1 VVLYEMTKR
10 LEKEKA
16 LDGAA
21 KTVGNLVGKVLPPGP
36 AKDAL
41 SGTWLGHTL
50 HPVLT
55 DFPIGAWTSATALDV
70 IGGEESEEAARRLI
84 GLGILASV
92 PTALSGLADYS
103 DTMGEERR
111 VGFTH
116 AVFNVAALALFAAS
130 YGARRNGSS
139 LKGKGLSLLGMG
151 AASAGAYLGGHLSL
165 DMGVGVD
172 HTAYENGPDDW
183 TPTVPESELE
193 EGKATKVEVDG
204 VDIFLTRYGGR
215 VCALSDRCTHA
226 GGPLNEGTIQEGT
239 VQCPWHGSVFSL
251 EDGSVERG
259 PARAPQPAYET
270 RVIEGRV
277 EVRSSE

>member
-1 VVLYEMTKR
+1 MTKR
-10 LEKEKA
+10 LEKEKG
-16 LDGAA
+16 LDGVA
-21 KTVGNLVGKVLPPGP
+21 KMVGNFVGKVLPPGP
-36 AKDAL
+36 TKDAL

-50 HPVLT
+50 HPVMT
-55 DFPIGAWTSATALDV
+55 DLPIGAWTSATALDL

-84 GLGILASV
+84 GLGIVAAL
-92 PTALSGLADYS
+92 PTAMSGLADYS

-116 AVFNVAALALFAAS
+116 AAFNVAALALFVAS

-139 LKGKGLSLLGMG
+139 LRGKGLSLLGMG

-165 DMGVGVD
+165 DMGVGVV
-172 HTAYENGPDDW
+172 HTAYESGPGDW

-193 EGKATKVEVDG
+193 EGRATKVELDG
-204 VDIFLTRYGGR
+204 VDIFLTRHEGR

-226 GGPLNEGTIQEGT
+226 GGPLNEGTIQGGT

-251 EDGSVERG
+251 EDGSVKRG
-259 PARAPQPAYET
+259 PARSPQPAYET

>member
-1 VVLYEMTKR
+1 MVLYEMTKR
-10 LEKEKA
+10 LEKQKG

-21 KTVGNLVGKVLPPGP
+21 KMVGNFVGKVLPPGS

-55 DFPIGAWTSATALDV
+55 DLPIGAWTSATALDLV
-70 IGGEESEEAARRLI
+70 GGEESEEAARRLI

-116 AVFNVAALALFAAS
+116 AVFNVAALALFTAS

-139 LKGKGLSLLGMG
+139 MKGKGLALLGMG

-172 HTAYENGPDDW
+172 HTAYESGPGEW

-193 EGKATKVEVDG
+193 EGTATKVEVDG

-226 GGPLNEGTIQEGT
+226 GGPLNEGTIQGGT

-251 EDGSVERG
+251 EDGSVEQG

-270 RVIEGRV
+270 RVVEGRV

>member
-10 LEKEKA
+10 LEKAKG

-21 KTVGNLVGKVLPPGP
+21 KMVGGFVGKVLPPGS

-55 DFPIGAWTSATALDV
+55 DLPIGAWTSATALDL
-70 IGGEESEEAARRLI
+70 IGGEESEDAARRLI

-116 AVFNVAALALFAAS
+116 AVFNVAALTLFAAS
-130 YGARRNGSS
+130 YGARLNGSS
-139 LKGKGLSLLGMG
+139 PMGKGLALVGMG
-151 AASAGAYLGGHLSL
+151 TATAGAYLGAHLSL

-172 HTAYENGPDDW
+172 HTAYESGPGDW
-183 TPTVPESELE
+183 TPTVSESELE

-204 VDIFLTRYGGR
+204 VDIFLTRHGGR
-215 VCALSDRCTHA
+215 ICALGDRCTHA
-226 GGPLNEGTIQEGT
+226 GGPLNEGTIQGGT

-251 EDGSVERG
+251 EDGKVERG
-259 PARAPQPAYET
+259 PARSPQPAYET
-270 RVIEGRV
+270 RVVEGRV

>member
-1 VVLYEMTKR
+1 MTNR
-10 LEKEKA
+10 LEKEKR
-16 LDGAA
+16 LDGIAR
-21 KTVGNLVGKVLPPGP
+21 TVGEVVGKVVPPGP
-36 AKDAL
+36 IKDAL

-50 HPVLT
+50 HPVMT
-55 DFPIGAWTSATALDV
+55 DLPIGAWTSATALDLV
-70 IGGEESEEAARRLI
+70 GGEESEAASRRLI

-92 PTALSGLADYS
+92 PTALSGFSDYS

-111 VGFTH
+111 VGLTH
-116 AVFNVAALALFAAS
+116 AAFNVAALALFAAS

-151 AASAGAYLGGHLSL
+151 AASVGAYLGGHLSL

-172 HTAYENGPDDW
+172 HTAYESGPGDW
-183 TPTVPESELE
+183 TPTMPESELE
-193 EGKATKVEVDG
+193 EGKATKFEVDG
-204 VDIFLTRYGGR
+204 VEIMLTRQGGR

-226 GGPLNEGTIQEGT
+226 GGPLSEGTIQAGT
-239 VQCPWHGSVFSL
+239 VKCPWHGSVFSL
-251 EDGSVERG
+251 EDGRVKQG

-270 RVIEGRV
+270 RVVEGRV